1 MTQNTLVDVLNNKS
15 DGCVIIRLRKTRH
28 ALGRGISSRIACVEA
43 ATTSDAKA
51 QVAMDAHAAKAAGTC
66 AAVKRVLA
74 EADAK
79 AQDKAQ
85 ENAAAASA
93 EGEVRA

>member
-15 DGCVIIRLRKTRH
+15 DGCVIIRLRKTRY

-51 QVAMDAHAAKAAGTC
+51 PVGMEAHAAKAAGTC

-79 AQDKAQ
+79 AQEEDQ
-85 ENAAAASA
+85 NNTAAPSA